1 MCGIAGILSSD
12 PDPVNSPPIAQN
24 ILASLARR
32 GPDGNGLWR
41 DASSQLLFAHTRLAI
56 LDPTSRSDQPMH
68 SPCGRYTLVFN
79 GEIYNYREL
88 REQLAAK
95 GNTFRTTSD
104 TEVVLSLFA
113 EQGPAMLPRLR
124 GMFAIAIWD
133 NQQQTL
139 TLARDP
145 LGIKPL
151 YWATGAGSASPLLAF
166 ASQVKTLRGIPG
178 IDLAP
183 NPAGHAGFYLWGSV
197 PEPHTL
203 YRGIRSLP
211 PGSLLQVQSGQP
223 PQIQAYGTPLAE
235 LFNQSQPG
243 APATRQD
250 MLQHLH
256 QILLESLAMHLRS
269 DVPVAT
275 FLSAGRDSGAIA
287 SLAAELSAENV
298 RALTLG
304 FDEMRDTS
312 LDEVPLATEVARTLG
327 LQHDFQYIDRAH
339 FIADRE
345 DLLDAMDQPTID
357 GVNSYFIG
365 KLARHF
371 GFKVALSGLGGD
383 ELFGG
388 YPSFRQIP
396 RSVHLLSACNAVP
409 ALGRGFRLVTAPLM
423 RRFTS
428 PKYAGLLEYGGTFGG
443 AYLLRRSLYMP
454 WELPH
459 IMDPDMARIGWHQ
472 LAAVDQLN
480 AFIRPLD
487 RIQQPHARDFLRVA
501 LLELSTYMR
510 AQLLRDTDWAG
521 MAHSVEIRVPFVDIQ
536 LMRDLAPLQLSPLI
550 PHKRDITSCLKNHLP
565 PSVLDRPKTGFT
577 VPVREWIQ
585 HEIQQERG
593 LRSWARFVHSRFA
606 A

>member
-1 MCGIAGILSSD
+1 MCGIAGILSPD
-12 PDPVNSPPIAQN
+12 PDPVKAPLVAEN

-41 DASSQLLFAHTRLAI
+41 DSSSTLLFAHTRLAI

-88 REQLAAK
+88 RDQLSAK
-95 GNTFRTTSD
+95 GHTFRTTSD
-104 TEVVLSLFA
+104 TEVILALFA
-113 EQGPAMLPRLR
+113 EQGTDMLPRLR

-133 NQQQTL
+133 NRLHTL

-151 YWATGAGSASPLLAF
+151 YWATGAGSASPLFAF
-166 ASQVKTLRGIPG
+166 ASQVKTLRNIPG
-178 IDLAP
+178 VDLAP

-211 PGSLLQVQSGQP
+211 AGSMLQVQCGQP
-223 PQIQAYGTPLAE
+223 PQIKPYAAPLADLYE
-235 LFNQSQPG
+235 QNQGSS
-243 APATRQD
+243 PATRQE
-250 MLQHLH
+250 MLHRLH
-256 QILLESLAMHLRS
+256 QILIESLAMHLRS

-304 FDEMRDTS
+304 FDEMRDTP
-312 LDEVPLATEVARTLG
+312 LDEVPLAAEVAHTLNIH
-327 LQHDFQYIDRAH
+327 HDFQYIDRAH

-357 GVNSYFIG
+357 GINSYFIG
-365 KLARHF
+365 KLTRQF

-388 YPSFRQIP
+388 YPSFHQIP
-396 RSVHLLSACNAVP
+396 SSVHWLSAFRAVP
-409 ALGRGFRLVTAPLM
+409 RVGRAFRVVTAPLM
-423 RRFTS
+423 KRLTS
-428 PKYAGLLEYGGTFGG
+428 PKYAGLLEYGGSFGG
-443 AYLLRRSLYMP
+443 AYLLRRGLYMP

-459 IMDPDMARIGWHQ
+459 VIDPDMARLGWEQ
-472 LAAVDQLN
+472 LSTVDELN
-480 AFIRPLD
+480 SCIRPLD
-487 RIQQPHARDFLRVA
+487 HLQRTNPRDFLRVA
-501 LLELSTYMR
+501 LLELTFYMR
-510 AQLLRDTDWAG
+510 AQLLRDTDWAS

-536 LMRDLAPLQLSPLI
+536 LLRDLVPLHLSHFPPL
-550 PHKRDITSCLKNHLP
+550 KRDITSCLKNHLP

-585 HEIQQERG
+585 YEVQQERG
-593 LRSWARFVHSRFA
+593 LRSWARFIHSRFA

>member
-1 MCGIAGILSSD
+1 MCGIAGILSPD
-12 PDPVNSPPIAQN
+12 PDPVKSPLIAQN

-41 DASSQLLFAHTRLAI
+41 DSSSRLLFAHTRLAI
-56 LDPTSRSDQPMH
+56 IDPTSRSDQPMH

-95 GNTFRTTSD
+95 GHTFRTTSD
-104 TEVVLSLFA
+104 TEVILTLFS
-113 EQGPAMLPRLR
+113 EQGLQMLPRLR

-133 NQQQTL
+133 NQHQTL

-151 YWATGAGSASPLLAF
+151 YWATGAGSASPLFAF
-166 ASQVKTLRGIPG
+166 ASQVKTLRNLPG

-211 PGSLLQVQSGQP
+211 AGSFLQVQSGQP
-223 PQIQAYGTPLAE
+223 PKIQTYGTPLASLYVE
-235 LFNQSQPG
+235 SQTNP
-243 APATRQD
+243 PASREQ
-250 MLQHLH
+250 MLHRLH
-256 QILLESLAMHLRS
+256 QLLLESLAMHLRS

-287 SLAAELSAENV
+287 SLASELSAENV

-304 FDEMRDTS
+304 FDETRNTS
-312 LDEVPLATEVARTLG
+312 FDEVPLATQVARTLNIH
-327 LQHDFQYIDRAH
+327 HDFQYIDRAH

-396 RSVHLLSACNAVP
+396 RSVHLLSPFHAVP
-409 ALGRGFRLVTAPLM
+409 AAGHAFRLITAPLM
-423 RRFTS
+423 KRLTS
-428 PKYAGLLEYGGTFGG
+428 PKYAGLFEYGGTFGG

-454 WELPH
+454 WELPQV
-459 IMDPDMARIGWHQ
+459 IDPDMARLGWQQ
-472 LAAVDQLN
+472 LSAVDELN
-480 AFIRPLD
+480 TCIRPLD
-487 RIQQPHARDFLRVA
+487 HLQQTHSQDFLRVA
-501 LLELSTYMR
+501 LLELSFYMR

-536 LMRDLAPLQLSPLI
+536 LLRDLAPLHLSHFTPQK
-550 PHKRDITSCLKNHLP
+550 HDITACLKQQLP
-565 PSVLDRPKTGFT
+565 ASALNRPKTGFT

-585 HEIQQERG
+585 HEVQPERG

>member
-1 MCGIAGILSSD
+1 MCGIAGILSPD

-41 DASSQLLFAHTRLAI
+41 DASSQLLVAHTRLAI

-88 REQLAAK
+88 RDQLTAE
-95 GNTFRTTSD
+95 GHTFRTTGD
-104 TEVVLSLFA
+104 TEVILTLFA

-133 NQQQTL
+133 NQQKTL

-151 YWATGAGSASPLLAF
+151 YWATGAGSASTLFAF
-166 ASQVKTLRGIPG
+166 ASQVKTLRNIPG

-183 NPAGHAGFYLWGSV
+183 NPAGHTGFYLWGSV

-223 PQIQAYGTPLAE
+223 PRIQPFVTPLAE
-235 LFNQSQPG
+235 LYNQSQPA
-243 APATRQD
+243 APPTRQE
-250 MLQHLH
+250 MLHRLH

-304 FDEMRDTS
+304 FDEMRDTA
-312 LDEVPLATEVARTLG
+312 LDEVPLATEVAHTLG
-327 LQHDFQYIDRAH
+327 IHQEFQYIDRAH

-388 YPSFRQIP
+388 YPSFGQIP

-409 ALGRGFRLVTAPLM
+409 AVGRAFRLVTAPLM
-423 RRFTS
+423 SHFTS
-428 PKYAGLLEYGGTFGG
+428 PKYAGLLEYGGTFAG

-459 IMDPDMARIGWHQ
+459 IMDPDMARIGWQQ
-472 LAAVDQLN
+472 LATVDQLN
-480 AFIRPLD
+480 AFIHPLD

-536 LMRDLAPLQLSPLI
+536 LMRDLAPLQLSQFTPQ
-550 PHKRDITSCLKNHLP
+550 KRDITSCLKNHLP

-585 HEIQQERG
+585 HEVQQERG
-593 LRSWARFVHSRFA
+593 LRSWARFVHSRFVA
-606 A
+606 